1 MKKFLI
7 IILSNLII
15 ISNLSAETF
24 TVALKKAYKN
34 NSELNAERENISISE
49 QELKISMSSY
59 FPTITLEGSKSQD
72 ETDKL
77 TNRDGSNATIT
88 DVDTETKS
96 ISVTQTLFD
105 FGRGA
110 DLSKS
115 KIGIN
120 LAKAKLLKKEQDIL
134 YKTVAAYTGLISANE
149 KLEINRAN
157 IELLSRQVETDR
169 IRLERGQI
177 SLSDVSQSES
187 SLAGAEASFI
197 QAQSDLLTS
206 KLNYENIIGPL
217 GNAQSLDKSS
227 IISYQIPG
235 SLNSAIEQSKKSN
248 PDLIIAEMEYEQSKK
263 DTSIARSELVPT
275 AKLSLEK
282 SYSDDLSATYDE
294 RDKETLK
301 ATVTWPFYSGGKNLA
316 SLNKNKNIENRSRLT
331 LDSEIKQNQTNVA
344 SAWSN
349 FQSNKSLET
358 QKNLLLNNMIKKNQT
373 DVASAW
379 SNYQSNKSLL
389 DSVRAQ
395 VNAAEIA
402 NEGIVAEYNSGS
414 DRTTLE
420 VIQSNSLLLN
430 AQISLSDSERNY
442 ILSQFNLLKS
452 IGLLN
457 SEYLKLR

>member
-7 IILSNLII
+7 FIFSFLFLASN
-15 ISNLSAETF
+15 SYAETF
-24 TVALKKAYKN
+24 TEALKKAYKN

-77 TNRDGSNATIT
+77 TNRNGSNATIT
-88 DVDTETKS
+88 DVDTKTKS

-157 IELLSRQVETDR
+157 VELLSRQVETDR

-197 QAQSDLLTS
+197 QAQSNLLIS

-282 SYSDDLSATYDE
+282 SYSDDFSATYDE
-294 RDKETLK
+294 RDQETLK

-316 SLNKNKNIENRSRLT
+316 SLNKNKSIENRSRLT

-349 FQSNKSLET
+349 FQSNKSL
-358 QKNLLLNNMIKKNQT
+358 LN
-373 DVASAW
+373 
-379 SNYQSNKSLL
+379 
-389 DSVRAQ
+389 SVQLQ
-395 VNAAEIA
+395 VRAAEIA
-402 NEGIVAEYNSGS
+402 NEGITAEYNSGS
-414 DRTTLE
+414 SGRTTLE

-430 AQISLSDSERNY
+430 AQISLADSERNF

-457 SEYLKLR
+457 SDYLKLR